1 MSRPFSVLGLDA
13 DADERAIK
21 RAYAAK
27 LKTVRPD
34 EDPEGFQRLNEA
46 YRAALR
52 WAQSR
57 PADTADRIAPA
68 PDGAPPQPEPSIE
81 ASPGAH
87 EPRCPAPAPP
97 SPPAHLQVRRVA
109 EIAPTEPVEAAESV
123 ESAEP
128 AASAPP
134 PLAQPPFDAARF
146 HYGFAL
152 AAANASPQGFSRWLD
167 MQPELLSLQLKARLS
182 RSLLAFLAQEQPPMR
197 QDNFDAFCACFG
209 YDDIASGQ
217 DAMQLRALARRLH
230 RVWQA
235 EDGERHGVTIAIPC
249 DDSGWPSYGAE
260 RGEARIAS
268 MEQRMRDTALAA
280 AAWTRFPELR
290 RPAWSWIEMGLLCLV
305 FGRER
310 RIAELLRQHG
320 QETWPAG
327 TNRRVADFWRDVADR
342 TRPTFARRFQRMA
355 RVLGYGGTAAGLIAF
370 AWLGDGGVPLLRMI
384 WIMLGMAGVALSILL
399 MRALVEW
406 QTLPAPPGRFGRA
419 LHYGTIPALL
429 LATFVLGE
437 IPPYVWSPVP
447 AAFAAGIALLRY
459 RHRKGVPSL
468 ASLIHKYLPWTG
480 VRALLLV
487 VLVIGIGP
495 TWQFVVDSPWGVP
508 LLSWSLGLFA
518 AGFWAKDAAQHLR
531 EARRV

>member
-46 YRAALR
+46 YRAALQ
-52 WAQSR
+52 WAQSL

-68 PDGAPPQPEPSIE
+68 PDGAPRPPAPASIE
-81 ASPGAH
+81 APPGED
-87 EPRCPAPAPP
+87 EPRRPTPAAPP
-97 SPPAHLQVRRVA
+97 PSAHLQVRQVA
-109 EIAPTEPVEAAESV
+109 EAAAPEPAES
-123 ESAEP
+123 AP
-128 AASAPP
+128 SAPP
-134 PLAQPPFDAARF
+134 PPAQPPFDAARF

-152 AAANASPQGFSRWLD
+152 TAANASPHGFRRWLD

-182 RSLLAFLAQEQPPMR
+182 RSLLAFLVQEQPPMR

-249 DDSGWPSYGAE
+249 DDSGWPSYGVE

-320 QETWPAG
+320 QDTWPAG

-370 AWLGDGGVPLLRMI
+370 AWLGDGGVPLLRMA
-384 WIMLGMAGVALSILL
+384 WIMLAMAAVALSMLL
-399 MRALVEW
+399 IRGLLEW
-406 QTLPAPPGRFGRA
+406 QVLSDPPGRFGRA
-419 LHYGTIPALL
+419 LHYGTIPVLL

-437 IPPYVWSPVP
+437 IPPYVWSPLP
-447 AAFAAGIALLRY
+447 AALAAAIALLRY
-459 RHRKGVPSL
+459 RARRDAPGL
-468 ASLIHKYLPWTG
+468 AALIRKYLPWTG

-487 VLVIGIGP
+487 VLVVGIGP
-495 TWQFVVDSPWGVP
+495 AWQFVVDSPWGVP

-531 EARRV
+531 EARRA